1 MAHSPKEIY
10 SMKICVVSLSF
21 PTTKTID
28 FVFVDQLC
36 RAFADLGH
44 QVTVIA
50 PQSLT
55 KCIMRHIPV
64 MPRHSYYKTA
74 QNNTIELYRPYTI
87 TFGNSGVKLFRNS
100 YSNAVGRA
108 FRRLKNKPDV
118 CYGHFWQCIHTLYP
132 LIKERNIPLCGASGE
147 EDVAYYVHTSKEY
160 NAEVCTYLSGIV
172 SVSTKNQQECLSLGL
187 VTPEKSIVIP
197 NAIDQTLFRKLNK
210 RDCRQKL
217 GVSQEDFVVAFV
229 GQFVPRKGTMRLD
242 EALKKV
248 GDPGIKAVFIGS
260 GSDNPDYDGIIQKGR
275 VSHDDVP
282 VWLNAS
288 DVFVLP
294 TENEG
299 CCNAIVEAMACGL
312 PVISTDAPFN
322 YDILNENNS
331 IMVDCH
337 DVDAIAEA
345 IRKLQ
350 NDEELRTRLSQG
362 ALTMAEGLSINQRA
376 KRIIEF
382 MQKKNDYRPKNL

>member
-1 MAHSPKEIY
+1 MAHAPQEIF
-10 SMKICVVSLSF
+10 SMKICVVSPSF
-21 PTTKTID
+21 PTSKTID

-87 TFGNSGVKLFRNS
+87 TLGNSGINLFRNS
-100 YSNAVGRA
+100 YSKAVGRA
-108 FRRLKNKPDV
+108 FRRLKTKPDV

-132 LIKERNIPLCGASGE
+132 LVKSGSIPLCGASGE
-147 EDVAYYVHTSKEY
+147 EDVAYYVHTTKEY
-160 NAEVCTYLSGIV
+160 NTEVCSYISGIV

-187 VTPEKSIVIP
+187 ITSEKSIVIP
-197 NAIDQTLFRKLNK
+197 NAIDQTLFRILDKH
-210 RDCRQKL
+210 DCRQKL

-229 GQFVPRKGTMRLD
+229 GQLVPRKGTMRLD
-242 EALKKV
+242 DALKKL
-248 GDPGIKAVFIGS
+248 GDPEIKAVFIGS
-260 GSDNPDYDGIIQKGR
+260 GSDNPDYTGIIHKGR
-275 VSHDDVP
+275 VNHDDVP
-282 VWLNAS
+282 VWLNAA

-337 DVDAIAEA
+337 DVDAIADA
-345 IRKLQ
+345 IRKLK
-350 NDEELRTRLSQG
+350 NNEELRTRLSKG
-362 ALTMAEGLSINQRA
+362 ARTMADGLSINRRA
-376 KRIIEF
+376 ERIIDF
-382 MQKKNDYRPKNL
+382 IKNEISKTNK